1 MTAGYGT
8 NERYLLGASVNLFRE
23 ERRVTVTGLSNNIN
37 TLNFKADPGEQ
48 EGGRPQDGI
57 ITTSSLGINY
67 SEKWGKKIEASGSY
81 FYTRRKNQI
90 ARSRQR
96 DYVLAADPGQIYSEN
111 SRSTDD
117 DATHRFDA
125 RIDYKPDKRNRLLF
139 RPDLSVEKGK
149 DEDYFFGRTVTG
161 NGPLNQ
167 TENQSNADNRG
178 YNFRSSLLYNH
189 RFNDRGRG
197 VTFRLHNALG
207 NAAGNGYR
215 LAENL
220 FYEGADTATILN
232 QYMRNDRSGFTWEGE
247 ISYQEPLGKQSR
259 LELGYEI
266 GNRQNDSDKRTFDF
280 SEQTGSY
287 SELSPL
293 LSNTFGSNYLTQ
305 ELEAGYQFNSEKL
318 HLELESQYQHAA
330 LQNDQVFPRPLV
342 LKRTFT
348 SVLPS
353 VEIDYKFSSSRSFHF
368 DYRTWT
374 TAPSVQQLQNVID
387 NTNPLQLRTGNP
399 DLAQSYQHWMR
410 ARYRM
415 HQPETN
421 TSLFGMLEGTFA
433 RNYISSSTLIAA
445 QPIQLSD
452 EIVLQRGSQLSRPV
466 NLNGYYNLHSYVSY
480 GRPVNPI
487 KTNLNL
493 NGSINF
499 ASRPGMIND
508 EMNTVQTGNFRAG
521 VTLSSN
527 ISEKLDFTLS
537 TRSGYTTVNN
547 SLRPALNNN
556 FFNQTT
562 HLKLDWIVWQGF
574 VFRTELYH
582 RVNAGLSAGFD
593 NNYLLWNM
601 SLGRE
606 AV

>member
-1 MTAGYGT
+1 M
-8 NERYLLGASVNLFRE
+8 
-23 ERRVTVTGLSNNIN
+23 
-37 TLNFKADPGEQ
+37 
-48 EGGRPQDGI
+48 
-57 ITTSSLGINY
+57 
-67 SEKWGKKIEASGSY
+67 
-81 FYTRRKNQI
+81 
-90 ARSRQR
+90 
-96 DYVLAADPGQIYSEN
+96 
-111 SRSTDD
+111 
-117 DATHRFDA
+117 
-125 RIDYKPDKRNRLLF
+125 
-139 RPDLSVEKGK
+139 
-149 DEDYFFGRTVTG
+149 
-161 NGPLNQ
+161 
-167 TENQSNADNRG
+167 
-178 YNFRSSLLYNH
+178 
-189 RFNDRGRG
+189 
-197 VTFRLHNALG
+197 
-207 NAAGNGYR
+207 
-215 LAENL
+215 
-220 FYEGADTATILN
+220 
-232 QYMRNDRSGFTWEGE
+232 
-247 ISYQEPLGKQSR
+247 
-259 LELGYEI
+259 
-266 GNRQNDSDKRTFDF
+266 
-280 SEQTGSY
+280 
-287 SELSPL
+287 
-293 LSNTFGSNYLTQ
+293 
-305 ELEAGYQFNSEKL
+305 
-318 HLELESQYQHAA
+318 
-330 LQNDQVFPRPLV
+330 

-601 SLGRE
+601 SLGKKLFKNQRGE
-606 AV
+606 ISLVAFDLLEQNNSIRRNVTELYVEDVQSTVLQRYFMLTFTYNLRHFTNGADRSDFENQD